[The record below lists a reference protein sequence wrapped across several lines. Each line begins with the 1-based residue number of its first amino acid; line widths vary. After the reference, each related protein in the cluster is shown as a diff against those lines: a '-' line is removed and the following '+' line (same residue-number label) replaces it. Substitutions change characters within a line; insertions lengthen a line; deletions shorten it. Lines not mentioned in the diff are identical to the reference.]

1 LANDNIDLETV
12 TSFGDEW
19 SRFDQSQL
27 NSVEAEKIFHEYFSL
42 FPWAA
47 LPSNSEGFDMGC
59 GSGRWAKFVAPRVFK
74 LNCVDPSAALEVAR
88 LSLGH
93 MGNIVF
99 HRGSV
104 ASSGLPE
111 GTQDFGYSLG
121 VLHHVP
127 DTAAAIRSCVALLKP
142 GAPLLLYLY
151 YSFDNRPIWY
161 RWVWLGSDVARRLIS
176 RIPPN
181 TKQIVTDAIAALI
194 YWPLARLSSL
204 LEKLGADPSLIP
216 LSYYRK
222 HSFFTMRTD
231 ARDRFGTP
239 RERRFSRREI
249 DSMMREAGLSQIQF
263 SDSAPYWCAVGRK
276 CHDA

>member
-263 SDSAPYWCAVGRK
+263 SNSAPYWCAVGRR